1 MSSTLVS
8 ATWLK
13 DHLDEVVVLDASSH
27 LPTAGR
33 NPHEEFATAHIPGAR
48 RFDIDRISDP
58 DSKLPHTVPSPADF
72 AGHMRALGL
81 TTEDHIVMYDDSA
94 VKSAARGWWMMR
106 LFGHEKVSILDG
118 GLDAWKTVG
127 GDLEAGPAR
136 DRPVGDFVA
145 QPATGAAVVD
155 MATLQAGL
163 SSGTGEQ
170 ILDARAAARFA
181 GDAPEPRKGLRAGH
195 IPGSRNLPF
204 DQLLNEDGTY
214 RDAEAMQKL
223 FTGAG
228 LTLDAPIVTSC
239 GSGVTACV
247 LAVGLH
253 MLGHEAVSVYDG
265 SWTEWGASDAPIMT
279 GPAD

>member
-1 MSSTLVS
+1 MSSPLVS
-8 ATWLK
+8 AAWLK
-13 DHLDEVVVLDASSH
+13 DHLDEVVVFDASSH

-33 NPHEEFATAHIPGAR
+33 NPHQEFAVAHIPDAQ

-72 AGHMRALGL
+72 AVHVRALGL
-81 TTEDHIVMYDDSA
+81 KNEDHIVMYDDSD

-118 GLDAWKTVG
+118 GLNAWKAVG
-127 GDLEAGPAR
+127 GDLEAGPPR
-136 DRPVGDFVA
+136 DRPAGDFGA
-145 QPATGAAVVD
+145 RPATGAAVVD
-155 MATLQAGL
+155 MATLQAEL
-163 SSGTGEQ
+163 TSGTGGQ
-170 ILDARAAARFA
+170 ILDARVAARFA

-204 DQLLNEDGTY
+204 NQLLNEDGTY
-214 RDAEAMQKL
+214 RDAEAMHDL

-228 LTLDAPIVTSC
+228 ITLDAPVTTSC

-253 MLGHEAVSVYDG
+253 MLGNRAVSVYDG
-265 SWTEWGASDAPIMT
+265 SWTEWGASDAPVKT